1 MYQALF
7 TELICKAAALIFT
20 AWVANILA
28 TEYTNAVVEAGRAYL
43 TIVEILYTRERLPPR
58 V

>member
-1 MYQALF
+1 MCISSWSLL

-20 AWVANILA
+20 TWAANTLA

-43 TIVEILYTRERLPPR
+43 TIVEILYT
-58 V
+58 